1 MAGVRFFINE
11 FRGFGVVV
19 NITLFKLISFGEK

>member
-1 MAGVRFFINE
+1 MACVCFFINE
-11 FRGFGVVV
+11 FIGFGFVV